1 MLVLCDTTD
10 YNLNNHK
17 NRITDMQG
25 LGWSGDNTTIGFMH
39 QGLLVH
45 DREKKSKCYGW
56 AGSYFYYRVS
66 PEKHIRSYRD
76 NTPIEGKESY
86 KWLGPSLQ
94 IRDSVLEQCEHAL
107 FVMDREADIYE
118 VMSQL
123 PKSSTSDILIRIQQN
138 RRVKTLDGNSVKLY
152 EDIEQQPIIGI
163 VRIKIAGEGKKK
175 KKRIA
180 KLEIKISSYY
190 ISCSKHIIDKSKYP
204 KELKMQAIQVKEHPE
219 TVPEGEEPLL
229 WRLWTSEPIE
239 DFAKAVELLECYST
253 RWYIEE
259 AFRLLKTEGF
269 DIESTEL
276 ESGTGIRKLLI
287 IAMEASIKIMQLK
300 SARDGNSNE
309 MIIDYFTPEEIE
321 FMEQINYQLQGDTE
335 KLKNPNDKNSLSFA
349 SWIIARL
356 GGWKGYES
364 QRPPGT
370 ITFKKGLERFEMAYL
385 GFVVGKDM
393 CKR

>member
-1 MLVLCDTTD
+1 
-10 YNLNNHK
+10 
-17 NRITDMQG
+17 MQG

-204 KELKMQAIQVKEHPE
+204 RELKMQAIQVKEHPE

>member
-204 KELKMQAIQVKEHPE
+204 RELKMQAIQVKEHPE